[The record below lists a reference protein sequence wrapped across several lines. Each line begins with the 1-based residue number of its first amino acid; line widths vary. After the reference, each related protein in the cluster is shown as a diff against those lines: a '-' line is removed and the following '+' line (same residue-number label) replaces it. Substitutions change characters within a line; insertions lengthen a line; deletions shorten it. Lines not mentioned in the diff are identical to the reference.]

1 MYQKKPGQSYYTNRH
16 SCFLLQYHLVLV
28 TKFRN
33 PVLDGMVKGSVYET
47 IRSIFDEKKLVILSI
62 NGEPDHVHILFGAGP
77 DICPLELVNVVK
89 TKTARFARRDYPNEV
104 AKYYWK
110 PYFWSDSYFI
120 TTVGENTVYIVKEYI
135 DNQ

>member
-33 PVLDGMVKGSVYET
+33 PVLDGMVKESVYET

-62 NGEPDHVHILFGAGP
+62 NGEPDHVHILFEAGP
-77 DICPLELVNVVK
+77 DICPLELVNVIK

-120 TTVGENTVYIVKEYI
+120 TTVGENTVHIVKEYI